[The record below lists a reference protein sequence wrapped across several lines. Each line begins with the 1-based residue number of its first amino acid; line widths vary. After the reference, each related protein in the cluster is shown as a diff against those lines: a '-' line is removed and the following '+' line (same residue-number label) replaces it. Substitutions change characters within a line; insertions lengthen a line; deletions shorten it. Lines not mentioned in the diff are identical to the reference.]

1 MTTVPSNPYLLVGVD
16 YELFFGRNHGSIE
29 RCLIEPT
36 SALVDILETHD
47 IVLSLFVDAGY
58 LLALSKQPG
67 NKAMRSHSAI
77 ARQLEALSSRGHEV
91 QLHVHPHWQDCTFDG
106 ERWEIDTRRYR
117 LHDFSATEQTELVA
131 EYKSHLES
139 FSANPITTYRAGGW
153 CMQPFD
159 NLANALASAGI
170 TVDSTVFA
178 GGISEDRQRG
188 FDFRAAPIQPLWRF
202 DSDPL
207 QASAEGRFLEIPIG
221 SIDVG
226 PTFFWR
232 SQIAQRLNKDDHAS
246 LGDGGALRADWRY
259 YFNRLTQRSVAPASI
274 DGAKAMLL
282 PELER
287 QRANRGDRFLNLM
300 GHPKALSRYS
310 LAQLDNFLRKHAFE
324 GVGFNTMEKLATEM
338 LRAKAA

>member
-29 RCLIEPT
+29 HCLIEPT
-36 SALVDILETHD
+36 SALIDILESHGMF
-47 IVLSLFVDAGY
+47 LSLFVDAGY
-58 LLALSKQPG
+58 LLALSKQT
-67 NKAMRSHSAI
+67 SASARRDHATV
-77 ARQLEALSSRGHEV
+77 ARQLEALSKRGHEV
-91 QLHVHPHWQDCTFDG
+91 QLHVHPHWQDCEFDG
-106 ERWEIDTRRYR
+106 ERWEISTQRYR
-117 LHDFSATEQTELVA
+117 LHDFTAADQVALVA
-131 EYKSHLES
+131 EYKAHLES

-159 NLANALASAGI
+159 DLADALAAAGI
-170 TVDSTVFA
+170 TIDSTVFA
-178 GGISEDRQRG
+178 GGVSEDRQRG
-188 FDFRAAPIQPLWRF
+188 FDFTNAPRQPLWRF

-207 QASAEGRFLEIPIG
+207 QTVTEGRFLEIPIG
-221 SIDVG
+221 SINVG

-232 SQIAQRLNKDDHAS
+232 SQIAQRLDKAKHAS

-282 PELER
+282 SEVER
-287 QRANRGDRFLNLM
+287 QRAKRGDRFLNLM

-310 LAQLDNFLRKHAFE
+310 LTQLDGFLREHSFDGIGFNAME
-324 GVGFNTMEKLATEM
+324 GVATE
-338 LRAKAA
+338 LLGGDAA